1 MWSRLYPHGVTAASG
16 VWHGRPLWD
25 PRFRFFFFEKNC
37 KSDLSLKVPKLELI
51 SSCVSLNFPP
61 CERQSWLLPES
72 HWKKTKGQKKKKSSC
87 SISPSL
93 IQPSHAS
100 SAARSRM
107 DPHSHGTRET
117 LAACLTVVILLLP
130 MSHNKAAGKTVLCVF
145 SRVVFQIIP

>member
-25 PRFRFFFFEKNC
+25 PGFHFFFLEELQIRSFPQ
-37 KSDLSLKVPKLELI
+37 SPKTGADFCV
-51 SSCVSLNFPP
+51 CVSELFPM
-61 CERQSWLLPES
+61 
-72 HWKKTKGQKKKKSSC
+72 WKAKLTFTREPLEKDQRTKKKKSSC

-117 LAACLTVVILLLP
+117 LAACLTVLILLLP

>member
-25 PRFRFFFFEKNC
+25 PRFRFFREELQIRSFPQSPKTGADFF
-37 KSDLSLKVPKLELI
+37 V
-51 SSCVSLNFPP
+51 CVSELSPM
-61 CERQSWLLPES
+61 
-72 HWKKTKGQKKKKSSC
+72 WKAKLTFTREPLEKDQRTKKKKSSC

-107 DPHSHGTRET
+107 DLHSHGTRET

>member
-51 SSCVSLNFPP
+51 SVCVSELSPM
-61 CERQSWLLPES
+61 
-72 HWKKTKGQKKKKSSC
+72 WKAKLTFTREPLKKDQRTKKKSSC

-130 MSHNKAAGKTVLCVF
+130 MSHNKAAGKTVLCVL
-145 SRVVFQIIP
+145 SCVVFQIMP

>member
-25 PRFRFFFFEKNC
+25 PRFRFFREELQIRSFPQ
-37 KSDLSLKVPKLELI
+37 SPKTGADFCV
-51 SSCVSLNFPP
+51 CVSELFPM
-61 CERQSWLLPES
+61 
-72 HWKKTKGQKKKKSSC
+72 WKAKLTFTREPLKKNQRTKKKKSSC

>member
-1 MWSRLYPHGVTAASG
+1 MLNWIMWSRLYPHGVTAASG

-25 PRFRFFFFEKNC
+25 PRFRFFREELQIRSFPQSPKTGADFCVCAMWKAKLTFTREP
-37 KSDLSLKVPKLELI
+37 LKKDQ
-51 SSCVSLNFPP
+51 
-61 CERQSWLLPES
+61 R
-72 HWKKTKGQKKKKSSC
+72 TKKKSSC

-107 DPHSHGTRET
+107 DLHSHGTRET

-145 SRVVFQIIP
+145 LCVVFQIMP

>member
-25 PRFRFFFFEKNC
+25 PRFRFFREELQIRSFPQSPKTGADFF
-37 KSDLSLKVPKLELI
+37 V
-51 SSCVSLNFPP
+51 CVSELSPM
-61 CERQSWLLPES
+61 
-72 HWKKTKGQKKKKSSC
+72 WKAKLTFTREPLKKDQRTKKKSSC

-107 DPHSHGTRET
+107 DLHSHGTRET